1 MEVAV
6 TAREI
11 QRGVTLA
18 AIRSWPAAVNV
29 EQAATAV
36 GISRASAYQAIAE
49 GTFPAKT
56 VKVGRRIKVL
66 TASLL
71 EVLEGGGD
79 RAASA

>member
-1 MEVAV
+1 M

-18 AIRSWPAAVNV
+18 AVRRWPAAVNV

-36 GISRASAYQAIAE
+36 GVSRASAYQAIAE

-71 EVLEGGGD
+71 KVLEGGGD